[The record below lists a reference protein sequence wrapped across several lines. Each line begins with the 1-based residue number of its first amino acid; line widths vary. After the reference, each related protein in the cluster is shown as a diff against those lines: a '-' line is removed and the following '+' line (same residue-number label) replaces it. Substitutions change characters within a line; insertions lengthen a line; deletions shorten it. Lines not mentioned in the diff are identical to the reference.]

1 MAGRIRKE
9 RGASQFLLDRE
20 RKNGYI
26 VGVMSIFRFVLM
38 SAVLMGGIAPVA
50 YCAEDDAPSTQ
61 HAGGKKKKKAA
72 KEEELS
78 PVAESL
84 QNVVFMTGKPMKG
97 AKYYVYFV
105 ASPRS
110 GPCKTLVPQVLREYK
125 KMKAKKVEL
134 IFIVGLVDEDEARK
148 YVKEYKVKAPTLHYE
163 NSTVAALL
171 GYNEVCETG
180 VPHTVIVDAEG
191 KVLGYGHDA
200 EALDWKKLCK
210 PNKK

>member
-1 MAGRIRKE
+1 
-9 RGASQFLLDRE
+9 
-20 RKNGYI
+20 
-26 VGVMSIFRFVLM
+26 M
-38 SAVLMGGIAPVA
+38 SAVLMGGIAPVT

-61 HAGGKKKKKAA
+61 HAGGKKKAA
-72 KEEELS
+72 KEEEVS
-78 PVAESL
+78 SVAESL
-84 QNVVFMTGKPMKG
+84 QNVALMTGKPMKG

-134 IFIVGLVDEDEARK
+134 IFIVWLVDEDEARK
-148 YVKEYKVKAPTLHYE
+148 DVKEYKAKSPTLHYE